1 MDTNNNNNI
10 NDYTNQPPDNNDHD
24 DNKVIAAISY
34 IGGFIVV
41 GLFITYMVALWSW
54 NVHSFWNW
62 FIAPIFPQLNPITY
76 LQGIGIFLFTLLIGD
91 KSIVNVVPMDS
102 FGSYA
107 KALAI
112 MPLTIYFIG
121 LIVHLIMINMI

>member
-1 MDTNNNNNI
+1 MNNNNM
-10 NDYTNQPPDNNDHD
+10 NDYTNQPPDNDQG
-24 DNKVIAAISY
+24 DNKLIAAISY
-34 IGGFIVV
+34 FGGFIVV

-76 LQGIGIFLFTLLIGD
+76 LQGMGLFLFMLLIGD
-91 KSIVNVVPMDS
+91 KSIVNVIPMDA

-112 MPLTIYFIG
+112 MPLIIYFIG
-121 LIVHLIMINMI
+121 LFVNTIMTNMI